1 MPRNTVNTLAKKRT
15 LKQKAATKKLVALN
29 KRKAA
34 QKKRKSAKK
43 GQSRSRISQPLRS
56 MPKKKSMAKKRRSRV
71 RSAGSSIN
79 RGQKKFGGILKKGI
93 IGNTVS
99 ALGASQLISLV
110 TNRVAPQATPFAV
123 IAGEYAA
130 GGVTGMVAAEG
141 LKSLTGQPSI
151 LTQVMGNFGLTQP
164 SNDGGLSV

>member
-1 MPRNTVNTLAKKRT
+1 MVNTLAKKRT
-15 LKQKAATKKLVALN
+15 PKQKAATKKLVALN
-29 KRKAA
+29 KRKSA
-34 QKKRKSAKK
+34 QK
-43 GQSRSRISQPLRS
+43 GQSRSRKTSTNKRKSQPLRS
-56 MPKKKSMAKKRRSRV
+56 MPKKKSMAKRRSRV

-164 SNDGGLSV
+164 SSDGGLSV

>member
-1 MPRNTVNTLAKKRT
+1 MPRNTVNTLANKRT
-15 LKQKAATKKLVALN
+15 PKQKAATKKLVALN

-56 MPKKKSMAKKRRSRV
+56 KTKKKSMAKRRNRV

-164 SNDGGLSV
+164 SSDGGLSV

>member
-1 MPRNTVNTLAKKRT
+1 MA
-15 LKQKAATKKLVALN
+15 
-29 KRKAA
+29 KRK
-34 QKKRKSAKK
+34 
-43 GQSRSRISQPLRS
+43 
-56 MPKKKSMAKKRRSRV
+56 SRV
-71 RSAGSSIN
+71 RSAGSSIK
-79 RGQKKFGGILKKGI
+79 RGQKKFGGILKRGI